1 MRYLSTL
8 IYSLIIIAVSSCRDD
23 DQVIYMQDNAVGPA
37 AEGDVS
43 GMYLLC
49 EGNMG
54 SNKATIDYVDLKNA
68 DGNIHYM
75 RNIYASRNPSTVKE
89 LGDVGN
95 DIQIYGSR
103 LWIVV
108 NCSNKVEVCRSET
121 CERIGQVNIPN
132 CRYVAFSGGNAYV
145 SSYAGPVQ
153 MSENAQL
160 GRVYRVDT
168 LTLEVTGQVDVGYQ
182 PEELA
187 VVGDKLYVAN
197 SGGYR
202 IPQYDRTV
210 SVIDLSTFTEER
222 KIDVAANL
230 HRVCADRYGQLWVS
244 SRGDYSENPSKIC
257 YLRRDDNGDMQYAG
271 DVNVPVSAMQIV
283 GDTLYYIGTA
293 WSNESSSNSISMG
306 LVNVKTHEPIATD
319 IFNSA
324 QAKGIT
330 LPYGIKVNPSTKDFY
345 LMDAKNYVS
354 SGELLHFRSDG
365 TFDWRQWT
373 GDIPSRAVFVK
384 APSISPEG
392 GSTPSEGASPYILAV
407 DEYVPAPGQFV
418 NTMPKYEEGDDAAT
432 MAKKCT
438 DLIGGDKGS
447 IITLGGYGGYVTFHF
462 DHPVKNVAGEHDL
475 LIKGNA
481 FDGNSEP
488 GIVMV
493 SKDTNGN
500 GLPDDAWYELSGSAD
515 NDSIGKV
522 TYGYKI
528 TYAYT
533 AMQDVPWTD
542 NEGRTGTV
550 DRNTFHTQE
559 YFPLWLKDQPLTF
572 RGTLLPPNG
581 HYNSN
586 TGNWILDTLRYG
598 YADNYPNTN
607 EEGCSFNIDWAVDPD
622 TRKPV
627 SLDKIDFVRVY
638 NAQNQ
643 KCGWIGETS
652 TEITGARDLHFE

>member
-1 MRYLSTL
+1 M
-8 IYSLIIIAVSSCRDD
+8 
-23 DQVIYMQDNAVGPA
+23 
-37 AEGDVS
+37 
-43 GMYLLC
+43 
-49 EGNMG
+49 
-54 SNKATIDYVDLKNA
+54 
-68 DGNIHYM
+68 
-75 RNIYASRNPSTVKE
+75 
-89 LGDVGN
+89 
-95 DIQIYGSR
+95 
-103 LWIVV
+103 
-108 NCSNKVEVCRSET
+108 
-121 CERIGQVNIPN
+121 
-132 CRYVAFSGGNAYV
+132 
-145 SSYAGPVQ
+145 
-153 MSENAQL
+153 
-160 GRVYRVDT
+160 
-168 LTLEVTGQVDVGYQ
+168 
-182 PEELA
+182 
-187 VVGDKLYVAN
+187 
-197 SGGYR
+197 
-202 IPQYDRTV
+202 
-210 SVIDLSTFTEER
+210 
-222 KIDVAANL
+222 
-230 HRVCADRYGQLWVS
+230 
-244 SRGDYSENPSKIC
+244 
-257 YLRRDDNGDMQYAG
+257 
-271 DVNVPVSAMQIV
+271 
-283 GDTLYYIGTA
+283 
-293 WSNESSSNSISMG
+293 
-306 LVNVKTHEPIATD
+306 
-319 IFNSA
+319 
-324 QAKGIT
+324 
-330 LPYGIKVNPSTKDFY
+330 
-345 LMDAKNYVS
+345 
-354 SGELLHFRSDG
+354 
-365 TFDWRQWT
+365 
-373 GDIPSRAVFVK
+373 
-384 APSISPEG
+384 
-392 GSTPSEGASPYILAV
+392 
-407 DEYVPAPGQFV
+407 
-418 NTMPKYEEGDDAAT
+418 
-432 MAKKCT
+432 
-438 DLIGGDKGS
+438 
-447 IITLGGYGGYVTFHF
+447 
-462 DHPVKNVAGEHDL
+462 KNVAGEHDL

-643 KCGWIGETS
+643 KCEWIGETS